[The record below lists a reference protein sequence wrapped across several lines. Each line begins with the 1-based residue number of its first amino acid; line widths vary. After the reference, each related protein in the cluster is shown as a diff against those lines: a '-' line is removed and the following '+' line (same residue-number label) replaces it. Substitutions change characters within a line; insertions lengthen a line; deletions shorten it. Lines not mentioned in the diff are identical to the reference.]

1 MPVRLACCVGRSS
14 AVCRQVRPVV
24 VRTPVWL
31 PHSGCDRQTYGHH
44 ISTDLV
50 ERMTADPNNPELLTS
65 VVTDVEAVVIVGA
78 LAARG
83 IQAHTTGGYTAGFR
97 AEAPGYV
104 QILVKNKDLDRARPI

>member
-1 MPVRLACCVGRSS
+1 
-14 AVCRQVRPVV
+14 
-24 VRTPVWL
+24 
-31 PHSGCDRQTYGHH
+31 
-44 ISTDLV
+44 
-50 ERMTADPNNPELLTS
+50 MTADPNNPELLTS

-104 QILVKNKDLDRARPI
+104 QILVKNKDLDRARQAFAEIEQDQSDVDWSQEDVGQPDD